1 MRFAAAA
8 LAIAAC
14 HSPEHP
20 RSQAVGQTLDVSAG
34 GALRGVAGDHGG
46 ARLFTAIAAPGHT
59 TVVARTNGAISWS
72 ADVPGGGGPI
82 AASHGLVIV
91 TTSATGGIS
100 IAGVPRVLRGDPGI
114 VAIALDAGT
123 GAIKWV
129 LPVDSGEWAVASAI
143 AATGDGV
150 VIGGSFSGTLRA
162 GAKVVTSA
170 GTADGFVVKLGAGG
184 AVDWLVR
191 MGGPGGDAIT
201 GVAAR
206 GDRIAIAGTF
216 GMDADLFGQRL
227 VQIDDR
233 SPLADGFVAE
243 LDVAGALSWV
253 KTFGGHYDEA
263 VAGVA
268 IDNSGRVAVASSA
281 RGKLAVGGTE
291 LSAQGAGDGLVAWFG
306 SDGAVGGA
314 TLIGGADFDGLRA
327 ICAPEDV
334 SGVVV
339 GGFFSGSITLGGRK
353 LDAAGG
359 DDAFLA
365 ALDSEGVVTAVWPVS
380 GPGREEIVALAPLAG
395 GFVAGIAHTAAVTID
410 RAALPAPADPMTG
423 AAIAVRAAP

>member
-20 RSQAVGQTLDVSAG
+20 RSQATAQTLDVSAG
-34 GALRGVAGDHGG
+34 GALRGVAGDRGG
-46 ARLFTAIAAPGHT
+46 ARIFTAIAASGHT
-59 TVVARTNGAISWS
+59 TIVARTNGAVTWS
-72 ADVPGGGGPI
+72 TEVPGGGGPI
-82 AASHGLVIV
+82 AASNGLVVV
-91 TTSATGGIS
+91 TTSAARSFTL
-100 IAGVPRVLRGDPGI
+100 AGKPTTLRGDPGI

-123 GAIKWV
+123 GAIKWA
-129 LPVDSGEWAVASAI
+129 LPLDSGEWAVASAI
-143 AATGDGV
+143 TSTGDGV

-170 GTADGFVVKLGAGG
+170 GTADGFVAKLGASG
-184 AVDWLVR
+184 AVDWLIR

-243 LDVAGALSWV
+243 LDVAGTLRWV
-253 KTFGGHYDEA
+253 QTFGGHYDEA

-268 IDNSGRVAVASSA
+268 IDNSGRVAVASNA
-281 RGKLAVGGTE
+281 RGKLAVGKTE
-291 LSAQGAGDGLVAWFG
+291 LSAQGTGDGLVAWFG
-306 SDGAVGGA
+306 SDGAVGNT

-327 ICAPEDV
+327 ICAPEGA

-339 GGFFSGSITLGGRK
+339 GGFFAGQVTIGGHK

-365 ALDSEGVVTAVWPVS
+365 ALDSDGAITAVWPVS
-380 GPGREEIVALAPLAG
+380 GSGREEIVALAPLAG
-395 GFVAGIAHTAAVTID
+395 GFVAGIAHTAAVMID
-410 RAALPAPADPMTG
+410 RVALPAPADPMTG
-423 AAIAVRAAP
+423 AAIAVRAAR

>member
-1 MRFAAAA
+1 MRFAAVA

-20 RSQAVGQTLDVSAG
+20 RSPATAQTLDVSAG
-34 GALRGVAGDHGG
+34 GTLRGVAGDRGG
-46 ARLFTAIAAPGHT
+46 ARIFTAIAAAGHT
-59 TVVARTNGAISWS
+59 TIVARTNGAVSWS
-72 ADVPGGGGPI
+72 TEVPGGGGPI
-82 AASHGLVIV
+82 AAANALVVV
-91 TTSATGGIS
+91 TTSAAGGIA
-100 IAGVPRVLRGDPGI
+100 IAGAPRVLRGDPGI
-114 VAIALDAGT
+114 LAIALDAGT

-129 LPVDSGEWAVASAI
+129 LPLDSGEWAVASAI
-143 AATGDGV
+143 AAAGDGV

-170 GTADGFVVKLGAGG
+170 GTADGFVAKLGAAGT
-184 AVDWLVR
+184 VDWIIR

-233 SPLADGFVAE
+233 SPLADAVVAE
-243 LDVAGALSWV
+243 LDLAGALRWV
-253 KTFGGHYDEA
+253 QTFGGHYDEA

-268 IDNSGRVAVASSA
+268 IDESGRVAVASNA
-281 RGKLAVGGTE
+281 RGKLAVGSHE
-291 LSAQGAGDGLVAWFG
+291 LSAQGTGDGLIAWFG
-306 SDGAVGGA
+306 SDGVVGGA
-314 TLIGGADFDGLRA
+314 TLIGGAEFDGVRA
-327 ICAPEDV
+327 ICAPEGV

-339 GGFFSGSITLGGRK
+339 GGFFSGEVTIGGHK
-353 LDAAGG
+353 LNAAGG

-395 GFVAGIAHTAAVTID
+395 GFVAAIAHTAAVAID
-410 RAALPAPADPMTG
+410 RVALPAPADPMTG
-423 AAIAVRAAP
+423 AAIAVRASP